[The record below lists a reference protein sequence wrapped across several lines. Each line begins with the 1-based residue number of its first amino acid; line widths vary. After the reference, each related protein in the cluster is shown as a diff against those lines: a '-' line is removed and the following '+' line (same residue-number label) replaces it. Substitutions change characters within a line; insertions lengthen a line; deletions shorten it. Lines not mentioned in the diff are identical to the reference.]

1 MEPVDNKFMRLTLD
15 SKFQNVEEVANKNS
29 NEIIDEI
36 YQDVREAVKNEVSQ
50 IDELFLAEAAN
61 QNKAPY
67 EIELTNLLHEKE
79 EAEKQ
84 LQKQRE
90 VKEFLERTKR
100 EFFDQVTQNDQEKEE
115 KAKRRILALV
125 ETTNDGE
132 DEQNN
137 NLNAKQKED
146 LREKKKQYMN
156 KSMYELAAEMQNETM
171 APSIDSYGDSNVFL
185 RYKQNKWFEAVGI
198 IQLKRE

>member
-15 SKFQNVEEVANKNS
+15 SKFKNVEEVANKNS

-125 ETTNDGE
+125 ETTNDDE

-137 NLNAKQKED
+137 NLNKKQKED

-156 KSMYELAAEMQNETM
+156 KSMYELAAEM
-171 APSIDSYGDSNVFL
+171 
-185 RYKQNKWFEAVGI
+185 
-198 IQLKRE
+198 